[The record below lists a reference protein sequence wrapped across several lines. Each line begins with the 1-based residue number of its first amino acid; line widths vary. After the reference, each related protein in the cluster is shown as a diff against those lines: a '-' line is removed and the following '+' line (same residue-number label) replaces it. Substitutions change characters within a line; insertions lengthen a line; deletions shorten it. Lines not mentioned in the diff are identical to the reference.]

1 QRTQRHREAPTDLV
15 DAGAHAVIT
24 LAPHG
29 LGVGPAGG
37 DIDGDEGGEGEA
49 FSTLAAMADEIG
61 LETGGGNDLPL
72 AEGAD
77 GARGGEGG
85 GEGGMAGAGG
95 GEAMG
100 MVSPMRAQETINRR
114 GANAQEGRAQ
124 GGRDLEYLVAL
135 EGLDEGGQERGEA
148 FAAEIVAGFP
158 DAVQE
163 R

>member
-1 QRTQRHREAPTDLV
+1 
-15 DAGAHAVIT
+15 
-24 LAPHG
+24 
-29 LGVGPAGG
+29 
-37 DIDGDEGGEGEA
+37 EA

-61 LETGGGNDLPL
+61 LETAGANVLPL

-77 GARGGEGG
+77 GDLGR
-85 GEGGMAGAGG
+85 EGGMAGAGG

-124 GGRDLEYLVAL
+124 GGRDLEYLVVL

-163 R
+163 RDHLRAVGCRSAWPRRRPARALAEEANGRLTMPPREAAELG